1 MEMEK
6 IEEDKTK
13 WTTIFNE
20 LDFRTKRLETYNKL
34 KNNPLMTKDKIQKIY
49 PQIQDFFSDKESS

>member
-20 LDFRTKRLETYNKL
+20 LDFRTKHLETYNKL

-49 PQIQDFFSDKESS
+49 PQIQDFFSDKESL